1 MIPRLLQPTPGSPGG
16 SFGSTK
22 RARGGR
28 SGRRGKASALLLSAA
43 AGPGPLPAPPPLPCP
58 QSEAGKWN
66 EPRGTR
72 PEAAGPGCQP
82 VPRGKSARVQ
92 LPAAGTLGRAAAPG
106 GGRGGAAAPSPSGS
120 RTQPQPAPLGRSA
133 ARSPERCHGA
143 EAAPGP
149 GRGGLAAAA
158 ALRAAPRRR
167 RHQPRPGRSAS
178 GAGAGPGGS
187 AGWGGRWCRSWDRGT
202 GAREARGRA
211 VRCVGPRAGWEAGRA
226 AAPRL
231 LRARALLPAGGP
243 RAPPVGPRAAARA
256 AGLVF
261 RCRAGLRVR
270 GRCRWQ
276 LPGLC
281 RGRRDPRVLGAPAS
295 REEPLAVPVRTSPG
309 VPVPCPL
316 SCPSLA
322 GRGRG

>member
-1 MIPRLLQPTPGSPGG
+1 MERAQ
-16 SFGSTK
+16 
-22 RARGGR
+22 RDAARGCWAR
-28 SGRRGKASALLLSAA
+28 
-43 AGPGPLPAPPPLPCP
+43 LPARP
-58 QSEAGKWN
+58 AG
-66 EPRGTR
+66 EVR
-72 PEAAGPGCQP
+72 P
-82 VPRGKSARVQ
+82 VQ
-92 LPAAGTLGRAAAPG
+92 LPGAGTLGRAAAPG

-187 AGWGGRWCRSWDRGT
+187 AGRGGRWCRSWDRGT

-231 LRARALLPAGGP
+231 LRARALLPAGSP
-243 RAPPVGPRAAARA
+243 RAPPVGPRAAAGA

-281 RGRRDPRVLGAPAS
+281 RGRRVPRVLGAPAS
-295 REEPLAVPVRTSPG
+295 REEPLAEPVRTSPG
-309 VPVPCPL
+309 VPVPGPL

-322 GRGRG
+322 GRGGGWLVAVPLRAVLVTELCPCCSETAHFGQAGGSGVQHAVLVGGQREVPRQR